1 MITTTASSRKNP
13 QAINDSGLG
22 SAQEL
27 LRITESAVD
36 ALSPNRSRSGFTNR
50 DQKSDSSAV
59 NTQARNRDNVNLST
73 DSSTA
78 SEILR
83 RSTHTSAAF
92 GVPVPAALLP
102 QSSEAARFVRIPVKV
117 LREVP
122 LHDVSRFSG
131 SSHILRDH
139 RKEHPM
145 SERKTDQLVN
155 ADQFESDGAA
165 GKRFDRVVTPDR
177 KKVYADSNAL
187 CVDHS
192 KVAAM
197 SSAYE
202 VETINRA
209 VLNELPESST
219 VHPLMAIL
227 DNGYL
232 TQPIHA
238 VIAEERQFSGDS
250 SSTSVGTTVS
260 PVEVMAKNKQT
271 GVYLFLIL

>member
-36 ALSPNRSRSGFTNR
+36 ALSLNRSRSGFTNR

-83 RSTHTSAAF
+83 RSTHTSASF

-131 SSHILRDH
+131 SSHMLRDH
-139 RKEHPM
+139 HKEHPM

-177 KKVYADSNAL
+177 KKVYADSNVL